1 MQVFFSDIDS
11 FMEQLEGKR
20 VLLVCGRS
28 FDSLPVCEKIN
39 GAVKARF
46 GGFSP
51 NPVYEDICRGV
62 DLFRSEECDAVLAV
76 GGGSAMDTA
85 KCIKLF
91 SGLSE
96 GTDYLAQDHSEN
108 GVPLY
113 AVPTTAGTGSE
124 STAVAVIY
132 RDGRKISVRH
142 PSLIPSKVCLVPE
155 LLKRLPEYQK
165 KCTMLDALCQAVE
178 SFWSVSSTP
187 ESIEYAKRAA
197 ETISSCSMEYVFE
210 CTDRSCGMMME
221 AANLAGRA
229 ICITGTTAPHAM
241 SYMLTTGFGLPHGHA
256 VALSMAEIWRF
267 ISENMDRCSD
277 PRGEEHLKKVL
288 ESLPLSLD
296 GFLSMLEVLEIG
308 RPKSG
313 SRESDAARLAGAVD
327 ISRLKNSPVI
337 PTRYELEQM
346 YLAILS

>member
-1 MQVFFSDIDS
+1 MQVVFRDIDS
-11 FMEQLEGKR
+11 FMEQLEGKKI
-20 VLLVCGRS
+20 LLVCGRS
-28 FDSLPVCEKIN
+28 FDSLPVCEKIS
-39 GAVKARF
+39 KAAKVRF

-62 DLFRSEECDAVLAV
+62 DLFRREECDAVLAV

-91 SGLSE
+91 SGLPE
-96 GTDYLAQDHSEN
+96 GTDYLGYDHSEN
-108 GVPLY
+108 GIPLY

-142 PSLIPSKVCLVPE
+142 DSLVPSRICLLPE
-155 LLKRLPEYQK
+155 LLKALPEYQK

-178 SFWSVSSTP
+178 SYWSVGSTP
-187 ESIEYAKRAA
+187 ESSEYAMRAS
-197 ETISSCSMEYVFE
+197 EMITSCCMEYVFE

-229 ICITGTTAPHAM
+229 IRITATTAPHAM

-256 VALSMAEIWRF
+256 VALSMAEIWKF
-267 ISENMDRCSD
+267 ISENTDRCSD
-277 PRGEEHLKKVL
+277 PKGEAHLKTVL
-288 ESLPLSLD
+288 ESLPLSHD
-296 GFLSMLEVLEIG
+296 GFLSMLDVLEIG

-313 SRESDAARLAGAVD
+313 SRESDAVRLAASVD
-327 ISRLKNSPVI
+327 ISRLRNTPVI
-337 PTRYELEQM
+337 PTREELERM
-346 YLAILS
+346 YLAILG